1 MPDRIGREALSLQE
15 NGTCFST
22 RSFNSEPICEGLK
35 EGIGVRVC
43 LEQCINEILTPAP
56 PHHPPNGRL
65 RIKRTKKEKPFN
77 SEPTFARAG
86 GERGRESLFR
96 PMQE

>member
-1 MPDRIGREALSLQE
+1 MPDRIGKEALSLPE

-43 LEQCINEILTPAP
+43 IGNALMRFSRLLHRTT
-56 PHHPPNGRL
+56 HPKGRL

-77 SEPTFARAG
+77 SEKLA
-86 GERGRESLFR
+86 
-96 PMQE
+96 